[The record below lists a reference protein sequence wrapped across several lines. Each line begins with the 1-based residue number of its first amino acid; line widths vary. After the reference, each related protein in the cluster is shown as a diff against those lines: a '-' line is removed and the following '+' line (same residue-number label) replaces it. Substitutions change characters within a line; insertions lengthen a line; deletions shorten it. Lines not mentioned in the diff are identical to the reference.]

1 MDVRQTPESLPT
13 EIHLSPIAP
22 PSILGL
28 YGFAGATFI
37 VAANLAGWY
46 GTPLTGDFL
55 FPFAAMFGGLAQFL
69 AGMWSFRAR
78 DAIASAMHG
87 MWGSFWMG
95 YGILWLLVAI
105 GILTPPTPFV
115 ALGYWFIPLAIF
127 TATGAWAAAA
137 GVDWALF
144 FVLGFLALGSA
155 LMAVGQ
161 IFGSAPWVT
170 GAGYAFIISAILAW
184 YTGTALMM
192 RSATGRKVLPVGEVK
207 AAPAVSV
214 GIGEPGVMH
223 GQ

>member
-1 MDVRQTPESLPT
+1 MDTRESPQTLPT
-13 EIHLSPIAP
+13 QIHLSPIAP

-46 GTPLTGDFL
+46 GTPLSGDFL
-55 FPFAAMFGGLAQFL
+55 FPFAAMFGGLAQFM

-95 YGILWLLVAI
+95 YGILWLLIAI
-105 GILTPPTPFV
+105 GALHPPTPFV
-115 ALGYWFIPLAIF
+115 GLGYWFIPLAIF
-127 TATGAWAAAA
+127 TATGAWAAAN
-137 GVDWALF
+137 VDWALTL
-144 FVLGFLALGSA
+144 VLGFLALGSA
-155 LMAVGQ
+155 LMAIGQ
-161 IFGSAPWVT
+161 ISGSSPWVAA
-170 GAGYAFIISAILAW
+170 AGYVFIISSIFAW
-184 YTGTALMM
+184 YTASALML
-192 RSATGRKVLPVGEVK
+192 RATTGHRVLPIGEITP
-207 AAPAVSV
+207 APSVSV